1 MNEIIEKLSSL
12 LENLP
17 GIGPRQA
24 KRFVYH
30 LIDEDDKYI
39 EEIIVL
45 LGKIKNIGRC
55 EFCFQPLESPQCPV
69 CRDKK
74 RDQTTLLIVEKDL
87 DFLNIEKSRNYNGLY
102 FILGGAISP
111 FKTNI
116 GKLRLKE
123 LFLRIKNGNEIKE
136 AIIALSAGPEGEMTS
151 RYIQK
156 ILEPIQKE
164 RRLKISRLG
173 KGLHTGADLEYLD
186 QETIKNALE
195 NRK

>member
-17 GIGPRQA
+17 GVGPRQA

-30 LIDEDDKYI
+30 LVDEDDKYI
-39 EEIIVL
+39 EEIVVL

-55 EFCFQPLESPQCPV
+55 ELCFQPLESPQCPV
-69 CRDKK
+69 CHDKK
-74 RDQTTLLIVEKDL
+74 RERATILVVEKDL

-123 LFLRIKNGNEIKE
+123 LFLRLKNDAQIKE
-136 AIIALSAGPEGEMTS
+136 TIIALSASAEGETTS

-164 RRLKISRLG
+164 RGLKISRLG

>member
-17 GIGPRQA
+17 GVGPRQA

-30 LIDEDDKYI
+30 LVDEDDKYI
-39 EEIIVL
+39 EEIVVW

-55 EFCFQPLESPQCPV
+55 ELCFQPLESPQCPV
-69 CRDKK
+69 CHDKK
-74 RDQTTLLIVEKDL
+74 RERATILVVEKDL

-123 LFLRIKNGNEIKE
+123 LFLRLKNDAQIKE
-136 AIIALSAGPEGEMTS
+136 TIIALSASAEGETTS

-164 RRLKISRLG
+164 RGLKISRLG

>member
-1 MNEIIEKLSSL
+1 MDEIIEKLSSL

-17 GIGPRQA
+17 GVGPRQA

-39 EEIIVL
+39 EEIIAL

-55 EFCFQPLESPQCPV
+55 EFCFQPLELPDCPV
-69 CRDKK
+69 CHDKK

-87 DFLNIEKSRNYNGLY
+87 DFLNIEKSRNYSGLY
-102 FILGGAISP
+102 FILGGTISP
-111 FKTNI
+111 FKNNI

-123 LFLRIKNGNEIKE
+123 LFSRLKNDNKIKE
-136 AIIALSAGPEGEMTS
+136 AIIALSAGPEGETTS

-156 ILEPIQKE
+156 ILEPVQKE
-164 RRLKISRLG
+164 RGLKISRLG
-173 KGLHTGADLEYLD
+173 RGLHTGADLEYLD